1 MKYLIGTKLNILNR
15 GNEPAFATSN
25 TKKVRDLTLGTDKIG
40 DLVSNWHVPNKISLS
55 DQRTK

>member
-15 GNEPAFATSN
+15 GNEPTFTTSYM
-25 TKKVRDLTLGTDKIG
+25 KKVTDLTLGTDNIG
-40 DLVSNWHVPNKISLS
+40 DLVSNWHVPNNISLS